1 MVLISCC
8 SCPMHLALSAITLS
22 KSAICFSYLAGL
34 GSWNNAPILS
44 TAFVVAST
52 ATPFSLSVLI
62 SRRVCAN
69 SVSAPQP
76 QPGRP
81 DELLYD
87 PDETAQMIRHLTDG
101 YFDPEYVL
109 LFGKLAGGTP
119 HSDAVA
125 YDLLIVVRETP
136 EYDWIRAKRILR
148 YRMPYRYRK
157 VTYINPYIL
166 PLNYVESHRTPFLY
180 FAHAEGELLHCS
192 DHYRF
197 RRPKHPIDFAKAY
210 ADAKFHF
217 DTFRTLG
224 NDLLEQ
230 AQDAFAGGR
239 NVRLAAQFSAQ
250 AIVYFYHTL
259 YYVYHGM
266 EFDIH
271 DPVVMHDRMRTLS
284 TKLMLVF
291 DDNHIENIFTLP
303 WLKQILMKTPYS
315 AEFYMA
321 PQELEMHMGRVQKA
335 AEIIENYCG
344 LRLELYKELGT
355 Q

>member
-1 MVLISCC
+1 MEPNQNPAQEQPVQPIV
-8 SCPMHLALSAITLS
+8 PQTTRAAQQPDIEQIVAPAMEPAQPAAQSA
-22 KSAICFSYLAGL
+22 AQP
-34 GSWNNAPILS
+34 APQ
-44 TAFVVAST
+44 
-52 ATPFSLSVLI
+52 
-62 SRRVCAN
+62 
-69 SVSAPQP
+69 PQP

-87 PDETAQMIRHLTDG
+87 PNEAAQMIRHLTDG

-125 YDLLIVVRETP
+125 YDLLMVVRETP

-217 DTFRTLG
+217 DTFR
-224 NDLLEQ
+224 
-230 AQDAFAGGR
+230 
-239 NVRLAAQFSAQ
+239 
-250 AIVYFYHTL
+250 TL

>member
-1 MVLISCC
+1 
-8 SCPMHLALSAITLS
+8 
-22 KSAICFSYLAGL
+22 
-34 GSWNNAPILS
+34 
-44 TAFVVAST
+44 
-52 ATPFSLSVLI
+52 
-62 SRRVCAN
+62 
-69 SVSAPQP
+69 
-76 QPGRP
+76 
-81 DELLYD
+81 
-87 PDETAQMIRHLTDG
+87 MIRHLTDG

-291 DDNHIENIFTLP
+291 DDNHI
-303 WLKQILMKTPYS
+303 
-315 AEFYMA
+315 
-321 PQELEMHMGRVQKA
+321 
-335 AEIIENYCG
+335 
-344 LRLELYKELGT
+344 
-355 Q
+355 

>member
-1 MVLISCC
+1 MEPNQNPAQEQPVQPIV
-8 SCPMHLALSAITLS
+8 PQTTRAAQQPDIEQIVAPAMEPAQPAAQSA
-22 KSAICFSYLAGL
+22 AQP
-34 GSWNNAPILS
+34 AP
-44 TAFVVAST
+44 A
-52 ATPFSLSVLI
+52 PQ
-62 SRRVCAN
+62 
-69 SVSAPQP
+69 PQP

-192 DHYRF
+192 DHYLF